1 MRSSLSIAVAGML
14 ALSGCASLPKIPKI
28 PKLPGAVSAQAP
40 AAALPASFTQ
50 TKTLPI
56 TNVTSDAVLAD
67 LLARVPQSPDIE
79 IAQSRLVEA
88 RARFAAAQAG
98 LMPSV
103 TGTSSIGAASAKAT
117 GGNSSASIGTSL
129 EYPLDLFGAG
139 RGWVEATRARAEA
152 AAYTKDRTDALTRA
166 TLSQLYVALRTAQ
179 TQIAVT
185 RANEAS
191 ATDSLSL
198 ATTRQ
203 RAGLETG
210 LGVAQATSNRDAIAA
225 RLPGFQQA
233 QTASR
238 LGIEGLLGLLPGSLQ
253 AQLDPA
259 KAIPAFDLSRADI
272 APDQWLANRADLQ
285 AAARRLQAAGL
296 EAGAAKRDRYPN
308 LSLSAVLGATGA
320 SSGPTGLA
328 GSLSGNLLS
337 TLFDFGRLDALA
349 KAAGAV
355 AQTEAALYRQNVVNA
370 LADVET
376 QASRVS
382 RGQDAITA
390 NNANIASAQDQAR
403 LARVRYTSGLS
414 AFLEVLTA
422 ERAVYEAQS
431 AQVQATGETALA
443 QVALN
448 LALGY

>member
-1 MRSSLSIAVAGML
+1 MKASFLFVTAALL
-14 ALSGCASLPKIPKI
+14 ATNGCATVAKLAQPPRWVAPTSPKI
-28 PKLPGAVSAQAP
+28 
-40 AAALPASFTQ
+40 ALPAGFSQ
-50 TKTLPI
+50 TKSLPI
-56 TNVTSDAVLAD
+56 STLSDDGVLAN
-67 LLARVPQSPDIE
+67 LLARVPQSPDVE

-88 RARFAAAQAG
+88 RARLAAAQAG
-98 LMPSV
+98 LLPSL
-103 TGTSSIGAASAKAT
+103 TGTSSIGGAGAKDVA
-117 GGNSSASIGTSL
+117 GRSSASVGSTL
-129 EYPLDLFGAG
+129 DVPLDLFGANRG
-139 RGWVEATRARAEA
+139 RVDATRAREQAT
-152 AAYTKDRTDALTRA
+152 AYTKDRTDALTRA

-179 TQIAVT
+179 TQISVT
-185 RANEAS
+185 AANQAS
-191 ATDSLSL
+191 ANDSLSL

-210 LGVAQATSNRDAIAA
+210 LGVAQATSNRDAIGA

-233 QTASR
+233 ELAAR
-238 LGIEGLLGLLPGSLQ
+238 LGIEGLLGLLPDTLKG
-253 AQLDPA
+253 QLEPS
-259 KAIPAFDLSRADI
+259 KPIPSFDVSRADM

-296 EAGAAKRDRYPN
+296 DANAAKRDRYPS
-308 LSLSAVLGATGA
+308 LSLSAILGTTGA
-320 SSGPTGLA
+320 SSGPSGLA
-328 GSLSGNLLS
+328 GSVSANLLS

-355 AQTEAALYRQNVVNA
+355 AQTEAALYRQSVMNA

-382 RGQDAITA
+382 RGQEAIIA
-390 NNANIASAQDQAR
+390 NNANIASSQDQAR
-403 LARVRYTSGLS
+403 LAAVRYTSGLS
-414 AFLEVLTA
+414 GFLEVLTA
-422 ERAVYEAQS
+422 QRAVYEAQS